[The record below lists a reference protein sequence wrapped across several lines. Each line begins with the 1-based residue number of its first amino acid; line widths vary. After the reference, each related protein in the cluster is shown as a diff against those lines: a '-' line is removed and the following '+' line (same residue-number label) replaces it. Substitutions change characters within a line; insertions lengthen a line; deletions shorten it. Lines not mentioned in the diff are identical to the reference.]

1 MCMHVKEPLGSMKLR
16 LKDERDER
24 EEPDRKKVK
33 TEEAD
38 TVEGKLESHPQVHKV
53 DMF

>member
-1 MCMHVKEPLGSMKLR
+1 MYVKEPLEFMKLR
-16 LKDERDER
+16 LKEERDEG

-38 TVEGKLESHPQVHKV
+38 TVEVKLESHPQVHKV